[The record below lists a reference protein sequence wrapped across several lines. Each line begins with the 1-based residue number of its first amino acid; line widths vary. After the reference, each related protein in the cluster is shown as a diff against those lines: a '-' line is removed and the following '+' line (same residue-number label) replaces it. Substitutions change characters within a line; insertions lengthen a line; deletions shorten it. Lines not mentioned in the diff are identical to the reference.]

1 MPLGSSSRNSDRTF
15 KICTGGMFLAVFFFA
30 SNIIPPFY
38 IVPNI
43 PVTLQIMVVA
53 LMGGFLGVKWGL
65 LDLLALYIATLAGL
79 PMMSSFHG
87 GPAAFLTPTAG
98 FIFGWVFLTLLA
110 GLCRD
115 FIAPRMVG
123 SRGKRYFAAM
133 TVCCVAGVLLD
144 YAAGAL
150 WFVMY
155 SHLGMAAFAATFASF
170 MAYLPLD
177 AIKCAAAA
185 GLCAVFL
192 RVPALA
198 RAAHIA

>member
-1 MPLGSSSRNSDRTF
+1 MTSSRNSDKTF
-15 KICTGGMFLAVFFFA
+15 KICTGGMFLAAFFFA
-30 SNIIPPFY
+30 SNVIPPLY
-38 IVPNI
+38 IVPNV

-53 LMGGFLGVKWGL
+53 LMGGFLGAKWGL
-65 LDLLALYIATLAGL
+65 IDLLALFIATLAGL
-79 PMMSSFHG
+79 PMMSSLHG

-115 FIAPRMVG
+115 KLAARSVG
-123 SRGKRYFAAM
+123 SHGLIYFAAM
-133 TVCCVAGVLLD
+133 TASCLAGVILD

-150 WFVMY
+150 WFIMY
-155 SHLGMAAFAATFASF
+155 NRLGMSAFTATFVSF

-198 RAAHIA
+198 RAAHLV